1 MREQLKPIEQKTS
14 WINHFFQDILPNI
27 IIVELVLGGSGRTIM
42 FGEFLTIRYV
52 LFFLA
57 MMYFVVVIARDIFVT
72 KLSFNELIKTRMSKT
87 YVNLIIFFVIF
98 MFSIFNGFR
107 NGYTLQDIFIASKGF
122 LFILIIFPFF
132 IFVDSIEKAKKLF
145 EAMIYATVALAILT
159 ILIFIFYG
167 LNPDSYIFFR
177 TMLDKLDYGYIAMR
191 GGQPA
196 VFMKASPFLAIVLNY
211 EINMYI
217 NDPKKNRHVN
227 ITFICLLLA
236 AVICTMSMGLWIAS
250 IVGAGFVII
259 VSFFNR
265 KNIKLPHYKG
275 DLLKI
280 ALVFVLFNLFGRIN
294 SPEAVANTN
303 YIQNS
308 LNSRLSSDDTSFIV
322 KKDQL
327 FKLTTLWLENP
338 FFGKGF
344 GASIMFKVDK
354 IRNDRMVLFEL
365 FWNQLLFNVGAVGFL
380 AYIWLIFEP
389 MLLFFKNAFKK
400 SFAGKDMMHM
410 FSLNMGMIII
420 CIISSV
426 NPFMNNP
433 IGIGY
438 LVIFLSS
445 VHIYLKPNA
454 ENKDEVLVQ

>member
-1 MREQLKPIEQKTS
+1 MREQLKPLQQKTN
-14 WINHFFQDILPNI
+14 WINHFFQNILPYI
-27 IIVELVLGGSGRTIM
+27 IVVELVLGGSGRTIM
-42 FGEFLTIRYV
+42 FGEFLTIRYL
-52 LFFLA
+52 LFFMA
-57 MMYFVVVIARDIFVT
+57 MMYFVVVIAKDIFVE
-72 KLSFNELIKTRMSKT
+72 KLSFKELMKTRMSKT
-87 YVNLIIFFVIF
+87 YINLIIFFVIF
-98 MFSIFNGFR
+98 MFSVLNGFR

-132 IFVDSIEKAKKLF
+132 IFVDSMEKAKKLF
-145 EAMIYATVALAILT
+145 EAMIYASVILAILT

-177 TMLDKLDYGYIAMR
+177 TTLDKLDYGYIAMR

-196 VFMKASPFLAIVLNY
+196 VFMKASPFLAIALNY

-217 NDPKKNRHVN
+217 NGPKKNKHVN
-227 ITFICLLLA
+227 IIFICLLLA

-250 IVGAGFVII
+250 IVGAGFVLV

-280 ALVFVLFNLFGRIN
+280 VLVFVLFNLFGKIN

-308 LNSRLSSDDTSFIV
+308 LNNRLSADDTSFIV

-327 FKLTTLWLENP
+327 FKLTSLWLENP

-354 IRNDRMVLFEL
+354 IRDDRMVLFEL
-365 FWNQLLFNVGAVGFL
+365 FWNQLLFNVGVVGFISYL
-380 AYIWLIFEP
+380 WLIFEP
-389 MLLFFKNAFKK
+389 MLLFVKEAFKK

-410 FSLNMGMIII
+410 ISLNIGMIII

-438 LVIFLSS
+438 LVIFLST
-445 VHIYLKPNA
+445 VNIYLKPKA
-454 ENKDEVLVQ
+454 ENKGKVIVQ

>member
-14 WINHFFQDILPNI
+14 WINHFFQNILPYI
-27 IIVELVLGGSGRTIM
+27 IVVELVLGGSGRTIM
-42 FGEFLTIRYV
+42 FGDFLTIRYV
-52 LFFLA
+52 LFFMA
-57 MMYFVVVIARDIFVT
+57 MMYFVVVIARDIFIT
-72 KLSFNELIKTRMSKT
+72 KLSFRELIKTRVSKT
-87 YVNLIIFFVIF
+87 YINLIIFFVIL

-107 NGYTLQDIFIASKGF
+107 NGYSLQDIFIASKGF

-132 IFVDSIEKAKKLF
+132 IFVDSMEKAKKLF
-145 EAMIYATVALAILT
+145 EAMIYASVILAVLT

-167 LNPDSYIFFR
+167 LNPDSYIILR
-177 TMLDKLDYGYIAMR
+177 TTLDKLDYGYIAMR

-196 VFMKASPFLAIVLNY
+196 VFMKASPFLAIALNY

-217 NDPKKNRHVN
+217 NDPKKNRYVN
-227 ITFICLLLA
+227 ITSICLLLA

-250 IVGAGFVII
+250 IVGVGFVII

-265 KNIKLPHYKG
+265 RNIKLPHYKG

-280 ALVFVLFNLFGRIN
+280 ALVFVLFNLFGKIN

-308 LNSRLSSDDTSFIV
+308 LNNRLSSDDTSFIV

-338 FFGKGF
+338 IFGKGF

-380 AYIWLIFEP
+380 AYLWLIFEP
-389 MLLFFKNAFKK
+389 MLLFFKKAFKK

-410 FSLNMGMIII
+410 ISLNMGMIII

-445 VHIYLKPNA
+445 VHIYLKPNI
-454 ENKDEVLVQ
+454 ENKDEMLVQ

>member
-1 MREQLKPIEQKTS
+1 M
-14 WINHFFQDILPNI
+14 
-27 IIVELVLGGSGRTIM
+27 
-42 FGEFLTIRYV
+42 
-52 LFFLA
+52 A
-57 MMYFVVVIARDIFVT
+57 MMYFAVVIARDIFVS
-72 KLSFNELIKTRMSKT
+72 KLSLKEFIKTRMSKT
-87 YVNLIIFFVIF
+87 YINLIIFFVIF
-98 MFSIFNGFR
+98 MFSIFNGFK

-132 IFVDSIEKAKKLF
+132 IFVDSMEKAKKLF
-145 EAMIYATVALAILT
+145 EAMIYASVVLAVLT

-167 LNPDSYIFFR
+167 LNPDLYIFFR
-177 TMLDKLDYGYIAMR
+177 TILDKLDYGYIAMR

-196 VFMKASPFLAIVLNY
+196 VFMKASPFLAIALNY

-217 NDPKKNRHVN
+217 NGSKNNRHVN
-227 ITFICLLLA
+227 IAFICVLLA
-236 AVICTMSMGLWIAS
+236 AVICTMSMGLWISS
-250 IVGAGFVII
+250 IVGVSFVVI

-294 SPEAVANTN
+294 SSEAIANTN

-308 LNSRLSSDDTSFIV
+308 LNNRLSSDDTSFIV

-327 FKLTTLWLENP
+327 IKLTTLWLENP

-365 FWNQLLFNVGAVGFL
+365 FWNQLLFNVGVVGFL
-380 AYIWLIFEP
+380 AYLWLIFEP
-389 MLLFFKNAFKK
+389 MLIFFKKAFKK
-400 SFAGKDMMHM
+400 GFAGNDMMHM
-410 FSLNMGMIII
+410 ISLNMGMIII

-445 VHIYLKPNA
+445 VNIYLKPQA
-454 ENKDEVLVQ
+454 ESKDEVFAQ